1 MPTAQE
7 QFWAGPFGDSYG
19 KRNRL
24 DWRSRVPFWQ
34 DILDRTKARSVLEVG
49 CNIGSNLKAIRQV
62 GPTIAAW
69 GCDINQSAIEE
80 ASASGLTVYYGSIL
94 DIDAHSPFGYLGL
107 AARPRFDLVFTCGVL
122 IHIAHEDLD
131 RAMDEIITSSKRY
144 VLAVEY
150 AAEEEEEISYRG
162 HAERL
167 WKRPFGKLYQDKG
180 LKLVA
185 EFEAPSPAFDR
196 CTAWLLERA

>member
-7 QFWAGPFGDSYG
+7 QFWQSDFGNEYVQ
-19 KRNRL
+19 RCRV
-24 DWRSRVPFWQ
+24 DWRSRVPFWR
-34 DILDRTKARSVLEVG
+34 DILDRTKARSILEVG
-49 CNIGSNLKAIRQV
+49 CNIGSNLKAIRQIDPELV
-62 GPTIAAW
+62 AW
-69 GCDINQSAIEE
+69 GCDVNQAAIDE
-80 ASASGLTVYYGSIL
+80 AAEAGLSVNRASLMKLHEAYDARPDNLFGLT
-94 DIDAHSPFGYLGL
+94 
-107 AARPRFDLVFTCGVL
+107 FTCGVL
-122 IHIAHEDLD
+122 IHVAPRDLPIAMEQMI
-131 RAMDEIITSSKRY
+131 RASKRY

-150 AAEEEEEISYRG
+150 AAEQEEEISYRG

-196 CTAWLLERA
+196 CTAWLMERP